1 MDHEEKQETAGT
13 EQEAETVEVDAAD
26 ENAASV
32 DGADEA
38 ETAEVEAADEVAAP
52 VDVAEETEAVEADTA
67 EVAAPVDAAEET
79 ETVEADAV
87 EVDTA
92 TVDAAEETEAVEA
105 DAVEVDTATVD
116 AAETVEA
123 DTADTDAPAE
133 AEASPPPSPPLRLED
148 IDFDN
153 IEDMTAIY
161 EMTIKNFEEGEVV
174 KGRIVSIGA
183 ETVLVDI
190 GFKSEGTI
198 SLSEFSDPDS
208 MVVDGE
214 VDVLIEMVE
223 DQDGMIVLSKTKADK
238 IKNWA
243 KIQERFEN
251 EELVEGK
258 IVRQVK
264 GGFKVD
270 IGLDAFL
277 PASQIARRPVG
288 DLGQYLG
295 QSFEFRIIKLTK
307 RRRNVVLSRKQV
319 LEEARSEDKAKLL
332 ASLEIGQELSGV
344 IKNITDFGAFID
356 VGGID
361 GLLHI
366 TDMSWGRIKHPS
378 EVSSVGDN
386 LTVKVLNFNKEEEK
400 ISLGLKQMSPNP
412 WSNVQDTYPLGA
424 VVRGK
429 VVSMTDYGA
438 FVQLEE
444 GVEGMV
450 HISEMSWTKRVR
462 HPSEIVHIGQ
472 EIDIKL
478 LNVDAAHE
486 KISLGLKQIGDNPW
500 LKMKDKYPSG
510 SIVPGLVRNLTD
522 YGAFIQIEEGI
533 DGLLH
538 ISDMSWTKKISHP
551 SEVLKKGDEIEVQIL
566 NIDADHEKISL
577 GIKQLES
584 DPWRDVGDKYHV
596 GDKVEATIS
605 KLVSFGAFA
614 RLDNGI
620 EGLIHISELSK
631 DRVNK
636 PEEVVQPG
644 ATVTVKIISTD
655 PATRKIGLS
664 LKQYKDDVEKGD
676 ISQYSY
682 KAQESKG
689 GTSFGELAGL
699 TISPESGALVIE
711 KPNGGAKPE
720 EPKAEEPKA
729 EEAKAEEP
737 KAEEAA
743 PEAAAE
749 ETPAEAAVEETVAE
763 AAPEAAA
770 EEAPAEAAV
779 EETVAEAA
787 PEAAAEETPA
797 EAAVEETVAEAA
809 PEAAVEEAPAEEAP
823 AEAAAEEVAAEAA
836 VEEPVAEA
844 AAEEAPAEAV
854 TEEPVA
860 EAAAEEAPAEAPTD
874 EPVAEEEQDKVDQ

>member
-1 MDHEEKQETAGT
+1 MDLEEKQETTGA
-13 EQEAETVEVDAAD
+13 EQETVAEMSEETSAPE
-26 ENAASV
+26 SV
-32 DGADEA
+32 DESAPES
-38 ETAEVEAADEVAAP
+38 VEESAP
-52 VDVAEETEAVEADTA
+52 EPEELAKDL
-67 EVAAPVDAAEET
+67 D
-79 ETVEADAV
+79 
-87 EVDTA
+87 
-92 TVDAAEETEAVEA
+92 
-105 DAVEVDTATVD
+105 
-116 AAETVEA
+116 
-123 DTADTDAPAE
+123 
-133 AEASPPPSPPLRLED
+133 S
-148 IDFDN
+148 IDFDK
-153 IEDMTAIY
+153 IDDMSAIY

-174 KGRIVSIGA
+174 KGTIVSVG
-183 ETVLVDI
+183 TDSVLVDI

-198 SLSEFSDPDS
+198 QLGEFPDPDS
-208 MVVDGE
+208 VKVDDE
-214 VDVLIEMVE
+214 IDVLIEVVE

-243 KIQERFEN
+243 KIQTLFEDN
-251 EELVEGK
+251 KLVEGR
-258 IVRQVK
+258 IVRKVK

-288 DLGQYLG
+288 DLDQYLG
-295 QSFEFRIIKLTK
+295 QTYEFRIIKLTK

-319 LEEARSEDKAKLL
+319 LEEARSEEKAKLL

-386 LTVKVLNFNKEEEK
+386 LTVKVLNFNTEEEK

-412 WSNVQDTYPLGA
+412 WTHVGENYPIGA

-444 GVEGMV
+444 GVEGMI

-478 LNVDAAHE
+478 LNVDAQNE
-486 KISLGLKQIGDNPW
+486 KISLGLKQIGENPW
-500 LKMKDKYPSG
+500 MKMKDKYPSG

-538 ISDMSWTKKISHP
+538 ISDMSWTKKINHP

-566 NIDADHEKISL
+566 NIDANHEKISL
-577 GIKQLES
+577 GIKQLEA
-584 DPWRDVGDKYHV
+584 DPWREVGQRYRVGDC
-596 GDKVEATIS
+596 VETSIS

-631 DRVNK
+631 DRISK
-636 PEEVVQPG
+636 PEEVVKPG
-644 ATVTVKIISTD
+644 DQVVVKIISTD

-664 LKQYKDDVEKGD
+664 LKQYKEDLEKRDIDTFSAQGGD
-676 ISQYSY
+676 GSV
-682 KAQESKG
+682 
-689 GTSFGELAGL
+689 SFGEVAGEGF
-699 TISPESGALVIE
+699 SSKVGDVIASVPKVE
-711 KPNGGAKPE
+711 TREEPAPE
-720 EPKAEEPKA
+720 EPQ
-729 EEAKAEEP
+729 EEAIAEAPEQDQPSEP
-737 KAEEAA
+737 EALA
-743 PEAAAE
+743 PQEEAAAE
-749 ETPAEAAVEETVAE
+749 PPELDQPSESEAQIPVDETAAEPEQPDQPAESPEPEQPSESEAQIPVDEIAAEPEQPDQPAESPEPEQPSESEAQIPVDEIAAEPEQPDQPAESPEPEQPSEPEADKPEETK
-763 AAPEAAA
+763 PGL
-770 EEAPAEAAV
+770 
-779 EETVAEAA
+779 
-787 PEAAAEETPA
+787 
-797 EAAVEETVAEAA
+797 
-809 PEAAVEEAPAEEAP
+809 
-823 AEAAAEEVAAEAA
+823 
-836 VEEPVAEA
+836 
-844 AAEEAPAEAV
+844 
-854 TEEPVA
+854 
-860 EAAAEEAPAEAPTD
+860 
-874 EPVAEEEQDKVDQ
+874 